1 MNKQFNFWAYT
12 QRNWKQGLEEAFYNM
27 FTAVLCTMARRQQ
40 LECPLVNGWINKMWY
55 VHTLLAGVLQKNK
68 TSRIYTDT

>member
-27 FTAVLCTMARRQQ
+27 FTAVLSMARRQQ
-40 LECPLVNGWINKMWY
+40 PECPLVNGWINKMWY
-55 VHTLLAGVLQKNK
+55 
-68 TSRIYTDT
+68 